1 MERRTAST
9 TFQRARPAPRET
21 AEPDEFSAGEVLAEG
36 FRAWLSQLPLFAG
49 VALLLH
55 APLLLVTFLPPLPQ
69 LPFVVALVAAELAI
83 ALLVKAALVKAVID
97 WQRQLPTDFS
107 EFLEAVRSNAL
118 AVLLLGTPILA
129 RAAIRMFLLLVPGV
143 SYLCETFA
151 AVPAIIV
158 EGGSA
163 GGALRRSR
171 QLTTGVRAQIF
182 GICLV
187 SWSVGIVWTL
197 AFDVLKGGRLESTTW
212 MIFYLG
218 ARALERSLAAVLS
231 AITYQ
236 HLCAR
241 PDQP

>member
-1 MERRTAST
+1 
-9 TFQRARPAPRET
+9 
-21 AEPDEFSAGEVLAEG
+21 
-36 FRAWLSQLPLFAG
+36 
-49 VALLLH
+49 
-55 APLLLVTFLPPLPQ
+55 
-69 LPFVVALVAAELAI
+69 
-83 ALLVKAALVKAVID
+83 
-97 WQRQLPTDFS
+97 
-107 EFLEAVRSNAL
+107 
-118 AVLLLGTPILA
+118 
-129 RAAIRMFLLLVPGV
+129 VPGV

>member
-1 MERRTAST
+1 MQRRTALT
-9 TFQRARPAPRET
+9 TFQRAGPAPRET
-21 AEPDEFSAGEVLAEG
+21 ADADGFSALDVLAEG
-36 FRAWLSQLPLFAG
+36 FRTWLSQLPVFAG

-55 APLLLVTFLPPLPQ
+55 APLLLVTFLPPLPR
-69 LPFVVALVAAELAI
+69 LPFIVALVAAELAI

-97 WQRQLPTDFS
+97 WQRQLSTDFI
-107 EFLEAVRSNAL
+107 ECLEAARSNAL
-118 AVLLLGTPILA
+118 AVLVLGARILA
-129 RAAIRMFLLLVPGV
+129 RAAIRMVLLLLPGV
-143 SYLCETFA
+143 NYLCEMFA
-151 AVPAIIV
+151 AVPAVIV

-171 QLTTGVRAQIF
+171 QLTTGVRIQVF

-187 SWSVGIVWTL
+187 AWSVGAVWTL
-197 AFDVLKGGRLESTTW
+197 AFDVLNGGRLSSTTW
-212 MIFYLG
+212 MIFYLC

-231 AITYQ
+231 AVTYQ